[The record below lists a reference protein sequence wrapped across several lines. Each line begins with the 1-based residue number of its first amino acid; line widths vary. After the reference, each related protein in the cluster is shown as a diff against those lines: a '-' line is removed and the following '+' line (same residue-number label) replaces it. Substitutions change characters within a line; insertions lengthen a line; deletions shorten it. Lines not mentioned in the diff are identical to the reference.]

1 MNISKIQAS
10 DLAGFHALFAEV
22 SGEGL
27 FSVSTQAPPIQAIER
42 ALVAVE
48 QHDWPVYVAV
58 QNGQIVGSAEAFP
71 DSFCRPQG
79 DPQVGLLG
87 MQVKRTFRRHGHGTA
102 LLEAVMRH
110 ARRIGFT
117 GIELTVLKSNHAALA
132 LYDKVGFTWL
142 QDLDTCVLPGG
153 VQDQLQRMRLAF

>member
-1 MNISKIQAS
+1 
-10 DLAGFHALFAEV
+10 
-22 SGEGL
+22 
-27 FSVSTQAPPIQAIER
+27 
-42 ALVAVE
+42 
-48 QHDWPVYVAV
+48 
-58 QNGQIVGSAEAFP
+58 
-71 DSFCRPQG
+71 
-79 DPQVGLLG
+79 
-87 MQVKRTFRRHGHGTA
+87 
-102 LLEAVMRH
+102 MRH